1 MLKSCFSLL
10 QFQSNLSITRLF
22 QLKGLINS
30 NFLRLYSTTNKIS
43 KLPEKKTTNKLIS
56 CLKLMRV
63 DKPIGTWLLY
73 WPGAWSIAL
82 SASPGCLPDAY
93 LLGLFGVGSFL
104 MRSSGCIL
112 NDLWDQDI
120 DKKVARTKSRPLANG
135 ELTEKEAVLL
145 LGGLLSA
152 SLAVL
157 LQLNSLSII
166 LGASSLWLVVVYPL
180 AKRFT
185 NWPQLVLGCTAVTGK
200 FVPEIC
206 IPLYLACICWTMIY
220 DTIYAFQDKK
230 EDILIGLGS
239 TAIVFDKNREAWLN
253 FFGLTMMSNLLYSG
267 YMQELPWPFFVSL
280 LGCTAVTGK
289 FVPEICIPLYLAC
302 ICWTMIYDTIYA
314 FQDKKEDILI
324 GLGSTA
330 IVFDKNREAWLNF
343 FGLTMMS
350 NLLYSGY
357 MQELPWPFFVS
368 LLGGFLCLCSQER
381 NFYRGKEE
389 DFLRERLALE
399 QVPSKAKI

>member
-1 MLKSCFSLL
+1 
-10 QFQSNLSITRLF
+10 
-22 QLKGLINS
+22 
-30 NFLRLYSTTNKIS
+30 
-43 KLPEKKTTNKLIS
+43 
-56 CLKLMRV
+56 MRA

-135 ELTEKEAVLL
+135 ELTEKEAVIL

-185 NWPQLVLGCTAVTGK
+185 NWPQLVLGATFNWGA
-200 FVPEIC
+200 
-206 IPLYLACICWTMIY
+206 
-220 DTIYAFQDKK
+220 
-230 EDILIGLGS
+230 
-239 TAIVFDKNREAWLN
+239 
-253 FFGLTMMSNLLYSG
+253 
-267 YMQELPWPFFVSL
+267 L

-330 IVFDKNREAWLNF
+330 ITFDKNREAWLNF
-343 FGLTMMS
+343 FGLTMML

-368 LLGGFLCLCSQER
+368 LLVSSSHLIWQIKTLKIDNNSDCLKKFNSNKFIGITILIGIILSNLIKNKEEVVMEEQDDEEEENYGINKR
-381 NFYRGKEE
+381 NMNINFYC
-389 DFLRERLALE
+389 
-399 QVPSKAKI
+399 